1 MAYPAI
7 TSLFGACVFGLAAGG
22 ELPRIFEPDG
32 YTHARTLAV
41 ESRRL
46 LLVDATAVWCRPC
59 KQMDRTTWVDDRVV
73 SWIDEHAVAVQ
84 MDVDREKDRAR
95 QLRIEAMPTM
105 IIFRGDQELDRVVG
119 YRSADELLAWLDG
132 VLEGRREIDTLRKA
146 ASDRAADGAV
156 DVQARLK
163 LARTLAR
170 NGERDEATDQF
181 VWLWE
186 NMLRYEPAMVG
197 VRLSFMVQDMK
208 NLAAGYGPARLAF
221 ATLRDQMTP
230 VLAAGGASRDQV
242 VDWIH
247 LNEVLGDEDTTI
259 SWYQSVR
266 DLPAAAAML
275 RSAERDLF
283 SMLARK
289 RRWADAGRV
298 LHDPVARA
306 REIIELKTRSAEWM
320 DQMPEGKRRMF
331 QDLQVRRYRGD
342 LVQLYVACL
351 AAGRD
356 DEAQSVASVLLK
368 VDEDPVTYLQLVQS
382 AIMINQPRP
391 HHRQWL
397 DAARAAGQGA
407 PELRA
412 ELNEALGSGI

>member
-1 MAYPAI
+1 MACPAI
-7 TSLFGACVFGLAAGG
+7 TGLFGACVFGLAAGG

-32 YTHARTLAV
+32 YTYARTLAV
-41 ESRRL
+41 ETRRL
-46 LLVDATAVWCRPC
+46 LLVDATALWCRPC

-84 MDVDREKDRAR
+84 IDVDREKDRAR

-105 IIFRGDQELDRVVG
+105 IIFRGDQEFDRVVG

-146 ASDRAADGAV
+146 AGDRAADGTV
-156 DVQARLK
+156 DIQARLK
-163 LARTLAR
+163 LAGTLAR
-170 NGERDEATDQF
+170 HGERDEATEQYI
-181 VWLWE
+181 WLWE
-186 NMLRYEPAMVG
+186 NMLRYEPEMVG
-197 VRLSFMVQDMK
+197 VRLSLMVADMK
-208 NLAAGYGPARLAF
+208 KLAALHGPARTAF
-221 ATLRDQMTP
+221 ATLRDRMTP
-230 VLAAGGASRDQV
+230 ALTAGTASREQV
-242 VDWIH
+242 VDWIQ
-247 LNEVLGDEDTTI
+247 LNEVIGDEDTTI
-259 SWYQSVR
+259 SWYHSVR

-275 RSAERDLF
+275 HSAERDLF

-289 RRWADAGRV
+289 HRWTDAGRV

-306 REIIELKTRSAEWM
+306 REIIDTKTRSAEWM
-320 DQMPEGKRRMF
+320 QQMPEAKRRMF
-331 QDLQVRRYRGD
+331 HDLQVRRYRGD

-351 AAGRD
+351 AAGRE
-356 DEAQSVASVLLK
+356 DEAQAVASVLLE

-391 HHRQWL
+391 RHRQWL
-397 DAARAAGQGA
+397 DAAQAAGQGA

-412 ELNEALGSGI
+412 ELTALLSAP